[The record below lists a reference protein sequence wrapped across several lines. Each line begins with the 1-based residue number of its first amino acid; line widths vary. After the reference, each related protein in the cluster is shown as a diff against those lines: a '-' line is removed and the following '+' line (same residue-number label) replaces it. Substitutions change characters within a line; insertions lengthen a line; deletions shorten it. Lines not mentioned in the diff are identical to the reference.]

1 MIYFDNSATTKPLP
15 EVLASFQ
22 KVSQEYYGNPSS
34 IHRFGMEADKL
45 LRKAHQQ
52 AADLLGVKS
61 KEIIFTSGGTEG
73 NNLAIKGIALANQ
86 HRGKH
91 IITSEIEHPSV
102 LASCKALESLGFT
115 VTYLPV
121 DQTGVVKVKDV
132 EEAIQKDTILL
143 SIMHIN
149 NELGTIQPIEEIG
162 QLVKDLPTTYFH
174 VDDVQGFGKTKL
186 KLENSGIDL
195 YTISGHKI
203 HGLKGTGL
211 LYVKEGIN
219 LFPLFHGGTQQMN
232 YRSGTENLAGAVSFV
247 KAMRLIVEHQ
257 KNHQDYLVD
266 LHEQLRKE
274 LTVIP
279 EVKINTIEGQAPHI
293 LNFSIPGYKPEVILH
308 ALEERNIFLST
319 KSACSSKKS
328 VDSAVLKAI
337 NLPRD
342 RTRSALRISLSYQN
356 TAGEIELFSRSLK
369 KVIKKLSQTM
379 G

>member
-22 KVSQEYYGNPSS
+22 KVSQEYYGNSSS

-132 EEAIQKDTILL
+132 EEAIQKDTVLL

>member
-186 KLENSGIDL
+186 KLENSRIDL

-211 LYVKEGIN
+211 LYVKEGLN